1 MAKEKLET
9 ILPKPSLLPASKKL
23 LGKALLFWFGERKRD
38 LPWRKTRD
46 PFAIWVSEIMLQQ
59 TQVAT
64 VIPYFERFLKSFPT
78 VEALAAADEQEVL
91 KHWQGLGYYRRA
103 RHMHQAAKMIV
114 ADFGGTFP
122 TNIEDLSRLPG
133 LGRYTRNA
141 VLSQAFDT
149 KLPIL
154 EANTKR
160 VLARLFALLH
170 DVDSSLGNKF
180 LWEAAEEILP
190 ETDIGAFN
198 QAMMEVGSLV
208 CTVTNPKCNSCPLC
222 PFCIAK
228 RSDLVTELPI
238 KKKKIVVTQVQ
249 ELATVLVN
257 KKKILLGKR
266 PIGQRW
272 AGLWEVPHDTP
283 DEGETEAKALGIIS
297 KKYASVVSK
306 KFREI
311 GKVIHPVT
319 RFKITVRVF
328 MGEVSGKGASDYY
341 EELAWVSLSDLDKYP
356 KSSPQ
361 SKMIAMAVK
370 ALELKKEV

>member
-1 MAKEKLET
+1 MAKEKQET
-9 ILPKPSLLPASKKL
+9 TLPKPSLLPASKKV

-64 VIPYFERFLKSFPT
+64 VIPYFERFLQSFPT
-78 VEALAAADEQEVL
+78 VHELAAADEQEVL
-91 KHWQGLGYYRRA
+91 KLWQGLGYYRRA

-114 ADFGGTFP
+114 ADFCGVFP
-122 TNIEDLSRLPG
+122 DSPDALSRLPG

-141 VLSQAFDT
+141 VLSQAFDL

-160 VLARLFALLH
+160 VLARLFALMQ
-170 DVDSSLGNKF
+170 DIDSSMGNKF

-190 ETDIGAFN
+190 ESDIGAFN
-198 QAMMEVGSLV
+198 QAMMELGSLV
-208 CTVTNPKCNSCPLC
+208 CTVTNPKCNSCPLS
-222 PFCIAK
+222 PFCIAR

-238 KKKKIVVTQVQ
+238 KKKKVVVTRVR
-249 ELATVLVN
+249 EFATVLVN

-266 PIGQRW
+266 PVGQRW

-283 DEGETEAKALGIIS
+283 DEGDTETRALEIIS
-297 KKYASVVSK
+297 RKYASLISK
-306 KFREI
+306 NFREI
-311 GKVIHPVT
+311 GEVVHPVT
-319 RFKITVRVF
+319 RFKITVKVF

-341 EELAWVSLSDLDKYP
+341 EELAWVSLNEIDKYP

-361 SKMIAMAVK
+361 TKMIAMALK
-370 ALELKKEV
+370 ALA

>member
-78 VEALAAADEQEVL
+78 VDALASADEQEVL

-133 LGRYTRNA
+133 LGRYTQNA

-149 KLPIL
+149 RLPIL

-160 VLARLFALLH
+160 
-170 DVDSSLGNKF
+170 
-180 LWEAAEEILP
+180 
-190 ETDIGAFN
+190 
-198 QAMMEVGSLV
+198 
-208 CTVTNPKCNSCPLC
+208 
-222 PFCIAK
+222 
-228 RSDLVTELPI
+228 
-238 KKKKIVVTQVQ
+238 
-249 ELATVLVN
+249 
-257 KKKILLGKR
+257 
-266 PIGQRW
+266 
-272 AGLWEVPHDTP
+272 
-283 DEGETEAKALGIIS
+283 
-297 KKYASVVSK
+297 
-306 KFREI
+306 
-311 GKVIHPVT
+311 
-319 RFKITVRVF
+319 
-328 MGEVSGKGASDYY
+328 
-341 EELAWVSLSDLDKYP
+341 
-356 KSSPQ
+356 
-361 SKMIAMAVK
+361 
-370 ALELKKEV
+370 